1 MPSPFPGM
9 DPFLEEA
16 EWEDFH
22 PELITDIRAV
32 LAPQVRPRY
41 VVRVE
46 RRVYLEHVP
55 EAPSHVARPD
65 VLVLQRE
72 RGRPA
77 AAGAGDTAV
86 AVATPSVELTL
97 PVPEERR
104 ETFLTIRDRET
115 MEVVTVIELLSP
127 SNKRP
132 GADGHR
138 EYLAKRAAVL
148 RSSAHLVELDL
159 LRGGQ
164 RLPTTE
170 PLPNADYYAIISRE
184 PRRPRARIYYWSLPD
199 RLPELPIP
207 LAGEDPDVTLDLQ
220 AAFDTAYDRA
230 GYDLSLDYT
239 VPLQPSLSD
248 ADGAWVQEVL
258 GRVGASRPTSSPQAH
273 SS

>member
-1 MPSPFPGM
+1 V
-9 DPFLEEA
+9 

-46 RRVYLEHVP
+46 RRVYLEHAP
-55 EAPSHVARPD
+55 EAPSPVARPD

-72 RGRPA
+72 RRRTA
-77 AAGAGDTAV
+77 KVGAGGTAG
-86 AVATPSVELTL
+86 AVATPSIELTL

-104 ETFLTIRDRET
+104 EAFLTIRVRGT

-132 GADGHR
+132 GADGQR

-148 RSSAHLVELDL
+148 QSSAHLVELDL

-170 PLPNADYYAIISRE
+170 PLPVADYYAIISRE
-184 PRRPRARIYYWSLPD
+184 PRRPRARIYYWTLRD

-207 LAGEDPDVTLDLQ
+207 LAGEDPDVRLDLQ

-230 GYDLSLDYT
+230 GYDLSLDYSAP
-239 VPLQPSLSD
+239 VQPPLSD
-248 ADGAWVQEVL
+248 ADAAWVRKVVTEARTQ
-258 GRVGASRPTSSPQAH
+258 
-273 SS
+273 